1 MTTATRLPPV
11 LLAAVVLHTAVF
23 PQLRLFGVAADVLL
37 LVAVAAG
44 MAGGADWGAGVGF
57 AAGLL
62 ADCFLQTPFG
72 LSALTY
78 SLVGYGVGAFQAT
91 VLHNSRWITLL
102 TTLVASALGVVLFAA
117 VGTVLGQDHLVAV
130 RLVGIAAVVAVLNA
144 VLAPVAV
151 RVLRWAV
158 EPGKPG
164 LLAGPILR

>member
-11 LLAAVVLHTAVF
+11 LLVAVLLHTAVF

-37 LVAVAAG
+37 LVAIAG
-44 MAGGADWGAGVGF
+44 GMSAGADWGAALGF

-91 VLHNSRWITLL
+91 VLHQGRWITLV
-102 TTLVASALGVVLFAA
+102 TALVASALGVALFAA
-117 VGTVLGQDHLVAV
+117 IGTVLGQDHLVAL
-130 RLVGIAAVVAVLNA
+130 RLLGIAAVVAALNA
-144 VLAPVAV
+144 VLAPAAV

-158 EPGKPG
+158 EPS
-164 LLAGPILR
+164 LITGPALR

>member
-11 LLAAVVLHTAVF
+11 LLVAVLLHTAVF

-37 LVAVAAG
+37 LVAI
-44 MAGGADWGAGVGF
+44 AGGMSAGPDWGAALGF

-91 VLHNSRWITLL
+91 VLHQGRWITLV
-102 TTLVASALGVVLFAA
+102 TALVASALGVALFAA
-117 VGTVLGQDHLVAV
+117 IGTVLGQDHLVAL
-130 RLVGIAAVVAVLNA
+130 RLLGIAAVVAALNA
-144 VLAPVAV
+144 VLAPAAV

-158 EPGKPG
+158 EPS
-164 LLAGPILR
+164 LITGPALR

>member
-11 LLAAVVLHTAVF
+11 LLAAVLLHTAVF

-37 LVAVAAG
+37 LVAIAG
-44 MAGGADWGAGVGF
+44 GMSAGADWGAALGF

-91 VLHNSRWITLL
+91 VLHRGRWITLV
-102 TTLVASALGVVLFAA
+102 TALVASALGVALFAA
-117 VGTVLGQDHLVAV
+117 IGTVLGQDHLVAL
-130 RLVGIAAVVAVLNA
+130 RLLGIAAVVAALNA
-144 VLAPVAV
+144 VLAPAAV

-158 EPGKPG
+158 EPS
-164 LLAGPILR
+164 LITGPALR